1 MANFLAIVLLFLI
14 SAFSCADSTNSSS
27 QNCILTPDW
36 HMFVINGL
44 SNEVIIAH
52 IRDEYGRPQCEH
64 CPMSPGVSFSW
75 YFCPFGEWYYGDFT
89 RGSTQKTVQLY
100 SKHIQNFCGHKFLLG
115 TEHCY
120 WLVKPDGFYVAKKN
134 LSISDPNWS
143 YESPWI

>member
-1 MANFLAIVLLFLI
+1 MANFFAIFFLFLI
-14 SAFSCADSTNSSS
+14 SAFSSVDSTNFSS
-27 QNCILTPDW
+27 QNCILTPNW

-44 SNEVIIAH
+44 PNELIITDICDDSSFPKCDH
-52 IRDEYGRPQCEH
+52 SQI
-64 CPMSPGVSFSW
+64 SPGEFVSW
-75 YFCPFGEWYYGDFT
+75 YFCPIGHWYYGDFT
-89 RGSTQKTVQLY
+89 RGSTKKTVQLY
-100 SKHIQNFCGHKFLLG
+100 SKHIDNFCGHKFLSG